1 MAIPE
6 NLSEQEMMQL
16 IDTLRLDED
25 QHNSTEKETRKQA
38 ECTKW
43 RDERF
48 FRFTACMFHLISKRQ
63 RNHENFADTLLNPKQ
78 VTSKYL
84 EHGKKYEPV
93 ALVEYEKFKVLPCG
107 FVVSQGITII

>member
-25 QHNSTEKETRKQA
+25 QHNSTKKETRKQA

-48 FRFTACMFHLISKRQ
+48 FPIYCLYVSSNFKTAAKS
-63 RNHENFADTLLNPKQ
+63 
-78 VTSKYL
+78 
-84 EHGKKYEPV
+84 
-93 ALVEYEKFKVLPCG
+93 
-107 FVVSQGITII
+107 